1 MEKFISRSEVDTH
14 RLAEKIAE
22 SIKRG
27 LPAGRQSKII
37 ALYGNLGS
45 GKTTFVQ
52 GLAKGLGIEK
62 KIISPTFILMRSYKI
77 QNTKYQILN
86 LYHVDLYRLEGN
98 VAEEA
103 KNLGLTDIWGKK
115 DNIVVIEWAE
125 KIKKILPKETK
136 WIKFENIGENERK
149 IIA

>member
-1 MEKFISRSEVDTH
+1 METITKSPEATYQ
-14 RLAEKIAE
+14 LGEKIGA
-22 SIKRG
+22 SLAISHQ
-27 LPAGRQSKII
+27 PSVI
-37 ALYGNLGS
+37 ALVGDLGS

-125 KIKKILPKETK
+125 KIKEIIPKKAK
-136 WIKFENIGENERK
+136 WIKFENIGEDERK
-149 IIA
+149 ITI